1 MTQAVELLLDE
12 LSEAAVRD
20 QWRLLDEAGLPS
32 QAQHRGDT
40 NSPHVTLAAV
50 PSVAPDAEEN
60 LARLCSD
67 ALPLEVRLGA
77 LTLFGQDP
85 VVLVRLVVLSRE
97 LVDLQAR
104 VASALGVSE
113 DSLLSPGRWT
123 PHVTLARRLPL
134 EQLPDAVQVL
144 GAAVASRDGTGVRF
158 EGARRWDGVGRR
170 AWSLL

>member
-12 LSEAAVRD
+12 TSEAAVRD
-20 QWRLLDEAGLPS
+20 QWRLLAEAGLPS

-50 PSVAPDAEEN
+50 PSVAQEAEVA
-60 LARLCSD
+60 LARLCSE

-85 VVLVRLVVLSRE
+85 VVLVRLVVLTRE

-104 VASALGVSE
+104 VASVLEVPD
-113 DSLLSPGRWT
+113 DSLFSPGRWT

-134 EQLPDAVQVL
+134 AQLPDAVQVL
-144 GAAVASRDGTGVRF
+144 GAAVASRDGTGVRL

-170 AWSLL
+170 AWYLL